1 MYKYLEGIQ
10 DPQDL
15 KKMSIDELKVLAYE
29 IRQFLVESVSKTG
42 GHLAS
47 NLGVVE
53 LTIALHYVYDS
64 PEDHL
69 IWDVSHQ
76 SYVHKLLTG
85 RKDGFGSL
93 RQFGGMSGFVK
104 RSESD
109 HDKFDTGHSSTSISA
124 GLGIA
129 TARDLN
135 KESFD
140 VVSIIGD
147 GAMTGGMAFEAMNHL
162 GHSKTNMKIVL
173 NDNEMSI
180 SQNVGG
186 LSKALNRLRTNEA
199 YSSLKGMTK
208 GKLSKFP
215 SLGDPMV
222 QFISRLKGGLK
233 YYLVRNGQFFEDLG
247 ITYIG
252 PVDGHDLEA
261 LIDHMKMIKH
271 AKEPIL
277 LHVIT
282 QKGKG
287 YSFAEQ
293 YPNRYHGVGKFDS
306 SVVIED
312 KRKQDYS
319 KVFGDAL
326 IDAAKENSKIVAIS
340 AAMIEGTGLVD
351 FCKHFPDRIFDVG
364 ISEQHAVT
372 FAAGLAAQGIK
383 PFVAIYS
390 TFLQRGYD
398 QIIHDV
404 CIQNLPV
411 VFAIDR
417 AGLVGNDGETHHGIF
432 DISFLNAIPNL
443 MILSP
448 KNGTELGQMVKF
460 ASSYLDGPIAIRYPR
475 GEALMGGTEGSYD
488 FSPEVI
494 RSGKSLALVA
504 TGKMVSIANDAAEK
518 IKNEI
523 GIEPTVVNVR
533 KIKPL
538 DETVLLNCLKGHDTV
553 FTVEDHVKIGGLGD
567 VVGNMILK
575 EHSEC
580 QFHKIGF
587 EDEFINQGDVID
599 LFRHHRLDAEG
610 ITEQVIEV
618 LNAKR
623 EN

>member
-1 MYKYLEGIQ
+1 MYKYLEGIHS
-10 DPQDL
+10 PQDL
-15 KKMSIDELKVLAYE
+15 KKLSIDELKVLAYE
-29 IRQFLVESVSKTG
+29 IRQFLVESVSMTG

-64 PEDHL
+64 PEDHM

-85 RKDGFGSL
+85 RKEGFKSL

-104 RSESD
+104 RSESA

-124 GLGIA
+124 GLGMAI
-129 TARDLN
+129 ARDIT
-135 KESFD
+135 EQSFE

-147 GAMTGGMAFEAMNHL
+147 GALTGGMAFEAMNHL
-162 GHSKTNMKIVL
+162 GHSKTNMKIIL

-199 YSSLKGMTK
+199 YFSLKGLTK

-215 SLGDPMV
+215 SFGEPMV
-222 QFISRLKGGLK
+222 KFISRFKGGLK
-233 YYLVRNGQFFEDLG
+233 YYLVKNGQFFEDLG

-252 PVDGHDLEA
+252 PVDGHDLEV
-261 LIDHMKMIKH
+261 LIDHMKMIKNT
-271 AKEPIL
+271 KEPIL

-287 YSFAEQ
+287 YAFAEQ
-293 YPNRYHGVGKFDS
+293 FPNRYHGVGKFNP

-312 KRKQDYS
+312 KKKQDYS

-326 IDAAKENSKIVAIS
+326 IEAAKSNPKIVAIS

-351 FCKHFPDRIFDVG
+351 FCKAFPDRIFDVG

-372 FAAGLAAQGIK
+372 FAAGLATQGIK
-383 PFVAIYS
+383 PFAAIYS

-411 VFAIDR
+411 VFGIDR
-417 AGLVGNDGETHHGIF
+417 AGVVGNDGETHHGLF

-448 KNGTELGQMVKF
+448 KNGVELQQMVKF
-460 ASSYLDGPIAIRYPR
+460 ASDYIDGPIAIRYPR
-475 GEALMGGTEGSYD
+475 GEASLDGNATGYD
-488 FSPEVI
+488 FTPEVV
-494 RSGKSLALVA
+494 RSGEKVA
-504 TGKMVSIANDAAEK
+504 IVSTGKMVSISVDAAEIIRQK
-518 IKNEI
+518 T
-523 GIEPTVVNVR
+523 GLEPSVINIR
-533 KIKPL
+533 KIKPI
-538 DETVLLNCLKGHDTV
+538 DESLVIELLQNHDTV
-553 FTVEDHVKIGGLGD
+553 ITVEDHVKIGGLGD
-567 VVGNMILK
+567 VIGSILLEQGQK
-575 EHSEC
+575 VN
-580 QFHKIGF
+580 FHKIGF
-587 EDEFINQGDVID
+587 DDEFINQGDVND
-599 LFRHHRLDAEG
+599 LFKYYKLDAQG
-610 ITEQVIEV
+610 ISEQVIEV
-618 LNAKR
+618 LNV
-623 EN
+623 